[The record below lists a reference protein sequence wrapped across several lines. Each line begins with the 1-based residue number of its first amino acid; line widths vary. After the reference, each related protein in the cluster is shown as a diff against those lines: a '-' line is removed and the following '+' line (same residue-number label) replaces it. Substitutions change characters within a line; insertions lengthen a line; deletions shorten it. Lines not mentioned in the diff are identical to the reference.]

1 MGGPWCATC
10 NWKSSVVICWYVY
23 MVCAY
28 FSSELTTT
36 SWILLSYEVAK
47 KVVPSWK
54 WKERQGRRS
63 SKSKVVTTDCRL
75 DPGNPEYANKAWINS
90 NDKKPPESM
99 TDNTLSFCFP
109 YNLHSRMVPKLRFHL
124 HNNNKK
130 CLCRFKIENLHPS
143 TCASSLSQV
152 SRRAIP
158 CQMESHW
165 SCSPCSCF

>member
-1 MGGPWCATC
+1 
-10 NWKSSVVICWYVY
+10 

-28 FSSELTTT
+28 FSSDLTTT

-47 KVVPSWK
+47 KVVPNWK
-54 WKERQGRRS
+54 WKEQQGRRS

-75 DPGNPEYANKAWINS
+75 DPGSPEYADKAWIRS

-99 TDNTLSFCFP
+99 TDNTLSFRFL
-109 YNLHSRMVPKLRFHL
+109 YNLHSLIVPKWGFIFTTTTT
-124 HNNNKK
+124 K
-130 CLCRFKIENLHPS
+130 CLCRFQVENLLPS
-143 TCASSLSQV
+143 TCASSQSQV

-158 CQMESHW
+158 CQMGSHW